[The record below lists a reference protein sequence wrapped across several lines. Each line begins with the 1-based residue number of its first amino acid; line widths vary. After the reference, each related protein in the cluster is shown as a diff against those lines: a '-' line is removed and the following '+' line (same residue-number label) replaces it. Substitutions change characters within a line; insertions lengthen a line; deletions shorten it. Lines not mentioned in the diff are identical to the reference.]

1 MLILTRK
8 PNEAIMIN
16 DDIKVIFL
24 GTNGRQIRLGF
35 EAPKNIEIHRQEIFD
50 KIQQQK
56 ADGNAS
62 SEES

>member
-24 GTNGRQIRLGF
+24 GVNGRQIRLGF
-35 EAPKNIEIHRQEIFD
+35 EAPKNIEIHREEIFE

-56 ADGNAS
+56 ADGNS
-62 SEES
+62 SPEES